1 LGEGRGSLI
10 SKFKASL
17 VYRVLNSAAR
27 ATQRNPSQT
36 KIKKKKKK
44 QEREKNCLTILKNKS
59 STIER

>member
-1 LGEGRGSLI
+1 MPLIRTQGGRVRQI

-44 QEREKNCLTILKNKS
+44 TGKRKKLSYNS
-59 STIER
+59 